1 MITKSSKQLLEIS
14 SLDLPPSGGI
24 RYLHMKIALA
34 IFLSALM
41 ALSGSFAHAAAAE
54 AHAAAA
60 EAQASQHH
68 EMMSGEHDFREPAS
82 SNEAHDQ
89 GVVCCEAHCAIAYGY
104 LTPVVCQTEK
114 DTYADRH
121 AVQKGDAVDVLP
133 SSFDPPPPRT

>member
-54 AHAAAA
+54 A
-60 EAQASQHH
+60 QASQHH
-68 EMMSGEHDFREPAS
+68 EMMSDAHDFSDPAS
-82 SNEAHDQ
+82 SDEAHNQ
-89 GVVCCEAHCAIAYGY
+89 GEVCCEAHCAIAYGY
-104 LTPVVCQTEK
+104 LAPVICQADK
-114 DTYADRH
+114 DTYSDRH
-121 AVQKGDAVDVLP
+121 AVLKGDAVDVLP